1 MERLKKI
8 LRNTNSKFEVHKQIA
23 DSETSE
29 TFVGKFKNIK
39 SIFKLPKNIN
49 YEFIINEYLKN
60 NIIEQINKKNI
71 TTKFVY
77 LEKKTGL
84 VIYEYFE
91 MESSTKELINIP
103 NLGKQL
109 RKLHQIKNNGKTK
122 TFEDQVNLYF
132 STTNTE
138 SNSKFYLESL
148 ALLNELKTDKDENVV
163 SHNDLHLFNIMFNRR
178 DIFFIDFEYLSIN
191 SRYCDL
197 SKLISSLQMNETEI
211 NIFLNSYGIKN
222 LNNNIYTKL
231 KKWTL
236 MNIYTEFLWA
246 NFMNRKRNNHF
257 NEKYLNNLKKKI
269 KQQTQQLELI

>member
-8 LRNTNSKFEVHKQIA
+8 LRNTNSNFEVHKQIA

-60 NIIEQINKKNI
+60 NIIEQIIKKNI
-71 TTKFVY
+71 TTKFLY

-163 SHNDLHLFNIMFNRR
+163 SHNDLNLFNIMFNRR

>member
-60 NIIEQINKKNI
+60 NIIEQIIKKNI
-71 TTKFVY
+71 TTKFLY

-163 SHNDLHLFNIMFNRR
+163 SHNDLNLFNIMFNRR

>member
-1 MERLKKI
+1 MERLKKM
-8 LRNTNSKFEVHKQIA
+8 LRNTNSNFEVHKQIA

-60 NIIEQINKKNI
+60 NIIEQIIKKNI
-71 TTKFVY
+71 TTKLLY

-138 SNSKFYLESL
+138 SNSKFYRQSL
-148 ALLNELKTDKDENVV
+148 ALLNELKIDKDENVV
-163 SHNDLHLFNIMFNRR
+163 SHNDLNLFNIMFNRR

-269 KQQTQQLELI
+269 KQQRQQLELI

>member
-8 LRNTNSKFEVHKQIA
+8 LRNTNSNFEVHKQIA

-60 NIIEQINKKNI
+60 NIIEQIIKKNI
-71 TTKFVY
+71 TTKFLY

-84 VIYEYFE
+84 VIYEFFE

-269 KQQTQQLELI
+269 KQQRQQLELI

>member
-8 LRNTNSKFEVHKQIA
+8 LRNTNSNFEVHKQIA

-60 NIIEQINKKNI
+60 NIIEQIIKKNI
-71 TTKFVY
+71 TTKFLY

-148 ALLNELKTDKDENVV
+148 ALLNELKKDKDENVV
-163 SHNDLHLFNIMFNRR
+163 SHNDLNLFNIMFNRR

-269 KQQTQQLELI
+269 KQQRQQLELI

>member
-8 LRNTNSKFEVHKQIA
+8 LRNTNSNFEVHKQIA

-29 TFVGKFKNIK
+29 TFVGNFKNIK

-60 NIIEQINKKNI
+60 NIIEQIIKKNI
-71 TTKFVY
+71 TTKFLY

-109 RKLHQIKNNGKTK
+109 RKLHQMKINGKTK

-148 ALLNELKTDKDENVV
+148 ALLNELKKDKDENVV
-163 SHNDLHLFNIMFNRR
+163 SHNDLNLFNIMFNSR

-269 KQQTQQLELI
+269 KQQRQQLELI

>member
-8 LRNTNSKFEVHKQIA
+8 LRNTNSNFEVHKQIA

-60 NIIEQINKKNI
+60 NIIEQIIKKNI

-163 SHNDLHLFNIMFNRR
+163 SHNDLNLFNIMFNRR

-269 KQQTQQLELI
+269 KQQRQQLELI

>member
-8 LRNTNSKFEVHKQIA
+8 LRNTNSNFEVHKQIA

-60 NIIEQINKKNI
+60 NIIEQIIKKNI
-71 TTKFVY
+71 TTKFLY

-148 ALLNELKTDKDENVV
+148 ALLNELKTDKDESVV
-163 SHNDLHLFNIMFNRR
+163 SHNDLNLFNIMFNSR

-269 KQQTQQLELI
+269 KQQRQQLELI

>member
-8 LRNTNSKFEVHKQIA
+8 LRNTNSNFEVHKQIA

-60 NIIEQINKKNI
+60 NIIEQIIKKNI
-71 TTKFVY
+71 TSKFLY

-138 SNSKFYLESL
+138 SNSKFYRQSL
-148 ALLNELKTDKDENVV
+148 ALLNELKIDKDENVV
-163 SHNDLHLFNIMFNRR
+163 SHNDLNLFNIMFNRR

-191 SRYCDL
+191 SRYSDL

-269 KQQTQQLELI
+269 KQQRQQLELI

>member
-8 LRNTNSKFEVHKQIA
+8 LRNTNSNFEVHKQIA

-49 YEFIINEYLKN
+49 YKFIINEYLKN
-60 NIIEQINKKNI
+60 NIIEQIIKKNI
-71 TTKFVY
+71 TTKFLY

-91 MESSTKELINIP
+91 MELSTKELINIP

-138 SNSKFYLESL
+138 SNSKFYRQSL
-148 ALLNELKTDKDENVV
+148 ALLNELKIDKDENVV
-163 SHNDLHLFNIMFNRR
+163 SHNDLNLFNIMFNRR

-246 NFMNRKRNNHF
+246 NFMNKKRNNHF
-257 NEKYLNNLKKKI
+257 NDKYLNNLKKKI
-269 KQQTQQLELI
+269 KQQRQQLELI

>member
-8 LRNTNSKFEVHKQIA
+8 LRNTNSNFEVHKQIA

-60 NIIEQINKKNI
+60 NIIEQIIKKNI
-71 TTKFVY
+71 TTKFLY

-84 VIYEYFE
+84 VIYEFFE

-109 RKLHQIKNNGKTK
+109 RKLHQMKINGKTK

-148 ALLNELKTDKDENVV
+148 ALLNELKTDKDESVV
-163 SHNDLHLFNIMFNRR
+163 SHNDLNLFNIMFNRR

-269 KQQTQQLELI
+269 KQQRQQLELI

>member
-8 LRNTNSKFEVHKQIA
+8 LRNTNSNFEVHKQIA

-29 TFVGKFKNIK
+29 TFVGKFMNIK

-60 NIIEQINKKNI
+60 NIIEQIIKKNI
-71 TTKFVY
+71 TTKFLY

-109 RKLHQIKNNGKTK
+109 RKLHQIKNNGKAK

-138 SNSKFYLESL
+138 SNSKFYRQSL
-148 ALLNELKTDKDENVV
+148 ALLNELKIDKDENVV
-163 SHNDLHLFNIMFNRR
+163 SHNDLNLFNIMFNRR

-257 NEKYLNNLKKKI
+257 NEKYLNNLIKKI
-269 KQQTQQLELI
+269 KQQRQQLELI

>member
-8 LRNTNSKFEVHKQIA
+8 LRNTNSNFEVHKQIA

-60 NIIEQINKKNI
+60 NIIEQIIKKNI
-71 TTKFVY
+71 TTKFLY

-91 MESSTKELINIP
+91 MESSTKELINIH

-148 ALLNELKTDKDENVV
+148 ALLNELKTDKDESVV
-163 SHNDLHLFNIMFNRR
+163 SHNDLNLFNIMFNRR

-269 KQQTQQLELI
+269 KQQRQQLELI

>member
-8 LRNTNSKFEVHKQIA
+8 LRNTNSNFEVHKQIA

-60 NIIEQINKKNI
+60 NIIEQIIKKNI
-71 TTKFVY
+71 TTNFLY

-91 MESSTKELINIP
+91 MEASTKELINIP

-109 RKLHQIKNNGKTK
+109 RKLHQIKKNGNTK
-122 TFEDQVNLYF
+122 TIEDQVNLYF

-148 ALLNELKTDKDENVV
+148 ALLNELKTDKDESVV
-163 SHNDLHLFNIMFNRR
+163 SHNDLNLFNIMFNRR

-269 KQQTQQLELI
+269 KQQRQQLELI

>member
-8 LRNTNSKFEVHKQIA
+8 LRNKNSNFEVHKQIA
-23 DSETSE
+23 VSETSE
-29 TFVGKFKNIK
+29 TFIGKFKNIK

-49 YEFIINEYLKN
+49 YKLIINEYLKN
-60 NIIEQINKKNI
+60 NIIEQIIKKNI
-71 TTKFVY
+71 TSKFLY

-103 NLGKQL
+103 KLGKQL

-132 STTNTE
+132 STRNIE
-138 SNSKFYLESL
+138 SDSKFYFESL
-148 ALLNELKTDKDENVV
+148 ALLNELKKYEDENVV
-163 SHNDLHLFNIMFNRR
+163 SHNDLNLLNIMFDRR

-197 SKLISSLQMNETEI
+197 SKVISSLQMNETEI

-222 LNNNIYTKL
+222 LNNSIYTKL

-246 NFMNRKRNNHF
+246 NFMNSKRKNYF
-257 NEKYLNNLKKKI
+257 NKKYLSNLKKKI
-269 KQQTQQLELI
+269 KQQRQQLELI

>member
-8 LRNTNSKFEVHKQIA
+8 LRNTNSNFEVHKQIA

-60 NIIEQINKKNI
+60 NIIEQIIKKNI
-71 TTKFVY
+71 TTKFLY

-109 RKLHQIKNNGKTK
+109 RKLHQIKNNGNTK

-163 SHNDLHLFNIMFNRR
+163 SHNDLNLFNIMFNRR

-269 KQQTQQLELI
+269 KQQRQQLELI

>member
-8 LRNTNSKFEVHKQIA
+8 LRNTNSNFEVHKQIA

-71 TTKFVY
+71 TTKFLY

-257 NEKYLNNLKKKI
+257 NEK
-269 KQQTQQLELI
+269 

>member
-8 LRNTNSKFEVHKQIA
+8 LRNTNPNFEVHKQIS

-49 YEFIINEYLKN
+49 YQFIINEYLKN
-60 NIIEQINKKNI
+60 NIIEQIIKKNI
-71 TTKFVY
+71 TTKFLYV
-77 LEKKTGL
+77 EKKTGL

-163 SHNDLHLFNIMFNRR
+163 SHNDLNLFNIMFNRR

-269 KQQTQQLELI
+269 KQQRQQLELI

>member
-8 LRNTNSKFEVHKQIA
+8 LRNTNSNFEVHKQIA

-60 NIIEQINKKNI
+60 NIIEQIIKKNI
-71 TTKFVY
+71 TTNFLY

-91 MESSTKELINIP
+91 MEASTKELINIP

-148 ALLNELKTDKDENVV
+148 ALLNELKTDKDESVV
-163 SHNDLHLFNIMFNRR
+163 SHNDLNLFNIMFNRR

-269 KQQTQQLELI
+269 KQQRQQLELI

>member
-8 LRNTNSKFEVHKQIA
+8 LRNTNSNFDVHKQIA

-60 NIIEQINKKNI
+60 NIIEQIIKKNI
-71 TTKFVY
+71 TTKFLY

-138 SNSKFYLESL
+138 SNSKFYRQSL

-163 SHNDLHLFNIMFNRR
+163 SHNDLNLFNIMFNRR

-257 NEKYLNNLKKKI
+257 NEKYINKLKKKI
-269 KQQTQQLELI
+269 KQQRQQLELI

>member
-8 LRNTNSKFEVHKQIA
+8 LRNTNSNFEVHKQIA

-60 NIIEQINKKNI
+60 NIIEQIIKKNI
-71 TTKFVY
+71 TTKFLY

-91 MESSTKELINIP
+91 MESSIKELINIP

-163 SHNDLHLFNIMFNRR
+163 SHNDLNLFNIMFNRR

-269 KQQTQQLELI
+269 KQQRQQLELI

>member
-8 LRNTNSKFEVHKQIA
+8 LRNTNSNFEVHKQIA

-60 NIIEQINKKNI
+60 NIIEQIIKKNI
-71 TTKFVY
+71 TTKFLY

-109 RKLHQIKNNGKTK
+109 RKLHQMKINGKTK

-163 SHNDLHLFNIMFNRR
+163 SHNDLNLFNIMFNRR

-269 KQQTQQLELI
+269 KQQRQQLELI

>member
-84 VIYEYFE
+84 VIYEFFE

>member
-8 LRNTNSKFEVHKQIA
+8 LRNTNSNFDVHKQIA

-60 NIIEQINKKNI
+60 NIIEQIIKKNI
-71 TTKFVY
+71 TTKFLY

-138 SNSKFYLESL
+138 SNSKFYRQSL

-163 SHNDLHLFNIMFNRR
+163 SHNDLNLFNIMFNRR

-257 NEKYLNNLKKKI
+257 NEKYINNLKKKI
-269 KQQTQQLELI
+269 KQQRQQLELI

>member
-8 LRNTNSKFEVHKQIA
+8 LRNTNSNFEVHKQIA

-60 NIIEQINKKNI
+60 NIIEQIIKKNI
-71 TTKFVY
+71 TTKFLY

-109 RKLHQIKNNGKTK
+109 RKLHQIKNNGNTK

-269 KQQTQQLELI
+269 KQQRQQLELI

>member
-8 LRNTNSKFEVHKQIA
+8 LRNTNSNFEVHKQIA

-60 NIIEQINKKNI
+60 NIIEQIIKKNI
-71 TTKFVY
+71 TTKLLY

-138 SNSKFYLESL
+138 SNSKFYRQSL
-148 ALLNELKTDKDENVV
+148 ALLNELKIDKDENVV
-163 SHNDLHLFNIMFNRR
+163 SHNDLNLFNIMFNRR

-269 KQQTQQLELI
+269 KQQRQQLELI

>member
-8 LRNTNSKFEVHKQIA
+8 LRNTNSNFEVHKQIA

-60 NIIEQINKKNI
+60 NIIEQIIKKNI
-71 TTKFVY
+71 TTKFLY

-269 KQQTQQLELI
+269 KQQRQQLELI

>member
-60 NIIEQINKKNI
+60 NIIEQIIKKNI
-71 TTKFVY
+71 TTKFLY

-91 MESSTKELINIP
+91 MESSIKELINIP

-163 SHNDLHLFNIMFNRR
+163 SHNDLNLFNIMFNRR

-269 KQQTQQLELI
+269 KQQRQQLELI

>member
-8 LRNTNSKFEVHKQIA
+8 LRNTNSNFEVHKQIA

-60 NIIEQINKKNI
+60 NIIEQIIKKNI

-163 SHNDLHLFNIMFNRR
+163 SHNDLNLFNIMFNRR

>member
-8 LRNTNSKFEVHKQIA
+8 LRNTNSNFVVHKQIA

-60 NIIEQINKKNI
+60 NIIEQIIKKNI
-71 TTKFVY
+71 TTNFLY

-91 MESSTKELINIP
+91 MEASTKELINIP

-109 RKLHQIKNNGKTK
+109 RKLHQIKNNVKTK
-122 TFEDQVNLYF
+122 TFEDQVNIYF

-148 ALLNELKTDKDENVV
+148 ALLNELKTDKDESVV
-163 SHNDLHLFNIMFNRR
+163 SHNDLNLFNIMFNRR

-269 KQQTQQLELI
+269 KQQRQQLELI

>member
-1 MERLKKI
+1 M
-8 LRNTNSKFEVHKQIA
+8 
-23 DSETSE
+23 
-29 TFVGKFKNIK
+29 
-39 SIFKLPKNIN
+39 
-49 YEFIINEYLKN
+49 
-60 NIIEQINKKNI
+60 
-71 TTKFVY
+71 
-77 LEKKTGL
+77 
-84 VIYEYFE
+84 IYEYFE

-148 ALLNELKTDKDENVV
+148 ALLNELKTDKDESVV
-163 SHNDLHLFNIMFNRR
+163 SHNDLNLFNIMFNRR

-269 KQQTQQLELI
+269 KQQRQQLELI